1 MVPSDPA
8 TTLSNEIFE
17 TGMKRRLL
25 IELTPVTPSERRKCP
40 VCHKEST
47 CERSVQEPDRS
58 VDEFGDHIVGCKG
71 MLPLRTKLWHDP
83 LVQVWHMLARMAGLS
98 CGKEVSNLMLHSGKR
113 PDVVL
118 FQFLFNILI
127 DIRTVAGADPRY
139 CRAAALNPGHGAVW
153 GAARKN
159 EAWLGHTRPQ
169 GDTFIPICHE
179 VGGRQGVQANDLL
192 DKICMSAGGSLSDR
206 TAFKVYALQR
216 LHAATFRGVAAMINA
231 RPIWR
236 TGPGIFPGQA
246 VSPRGP
252 APPRPTINFSSHG
265 CFVPRVFTN
274 TTHMMARDTP
284 GT

>member
-1 MVPSDPA
+1 
-8 TTLSNEIFE
+8 
-17 TGMKRRLL
+17 
-25 IELTPVTPSERRKCP
+25 
-40 VCHKEST
+40 
-47 CERSVQEPDRS
+47 
-58 VDEFGDHIVGCKG
+58 
-71 MLPLRTKLWHDP
+71 
-83 LVQVWHMLARMAGLS
+83 MAGLS
-98 CGKEVSNLMLHSGKR
+98 CGKEVPNFMLHSGKR
-113 PDVVL
+113 PDVAL

-127 DIRTVAGADPRY
+127 DVRTGAGAPPRY

-169 GDTFIPICHE
+169 GVTCIPICHE
-179 VGGRQGVQANDLL
+179 AGGRQGVHANDLL
-192 DKICMSAGGSLSDR
+192 GKIC
-206 TAFKVYALQR
+206 KVYALQR
-216 LHAATFRGVAAMINA
+216 LHAATLRGVAAMINA

-236 TGPGIFPGQA
+236 TGPGIFPGKA

-274 TTHMMARDTP
+274 TAYMVARDTP